1 MAEITLKG
9 NPINT
14 CGNLPAVGSQAPDF
28 VLTKADLSNI
38 SLGDF
43 AGKTKILSIVPS
55 LDTPVCQTSTKR
67 FNQEAASLSDTVVI
81 SVSRDLPF
89 ASKRFCEAE
98 GIENCIAASEMRNRG
113 FGEAYGME
121 IIDGPLAGVLGR
133 AIVVIDGSDKIV
145 HTELVP
151 EIAQEPDYDAAL
163 NAARG

>member
-1 MAEITLKG
+1 MAQITLKG

-14 CGNLPAVGSQAPDF
+14 NGNLPAVGSDAPDF
-28 VLTKADLSNI
+28 VLTKSDLSNV

-43 AGKTKILSIVPS
+43 AGQMKVLSIVPS

-67 FNQEAASLSDTVVI
+67 FNQEAASLENTVVLT
-81 SVSRDLPF
+81 VSRDLPF
-89 ASKRFCEAE
+89 AQKRFCEAE
-98 GIENCIAASEMRNRG
+98 GIENCIAVSEMRNRG

-121 IIDGPLAGVLGR
+121 IIDGPLAGALGR
-133 AIVVIDGSDKIV
+133 AIVVVDGDNKVV
-145 HTELVP
+145 HAELVP